1 MTPTDTDHGM
11 NGWVEPGRTIE
22 GAARRDQRP
31 NRWSDASVIGE
42 EVEGWLAAITRPKRV
57 ELRDAGFLGSADA
70 QLPGTRRN
78 TWREPL
84 DETSRD
90 TLA

>member
-1 MTPTDTDHGM
+1 MAPTDTDHGI
-11 NGWVEPGRTIE
+11 NGWAEPGRTLETAKIE
-22 GAARRDQRP
+22 RP
-31 NRWSDASVIGE
+31 NRWSDAAAIGE

-57 ELRDAGFLGSADA
+57 VLRDAGFLGSADA

-84 DETSRD
+84 DEASAD
-90 TLA
+90 PLA

>member
-1 MTPTDTDHGM
+1 MAPTDTDHGI
-11 NGWVEPGRTIE
+11 NGWAEPGRTLE
-22 GAARRDQRP
+22 VAARRERP

-42 EVEGWLAAITRPKRV
+42 EVEGWLAAITRPRRV
-57 ELRDAGFLGSADA
+57 VLGDAGFLGSADA

-84 DETSRD
+84 DDASRD